1 MLIYFF
7 LQKILCKRMRR
18 EEGKSLK
25 NCVSRELSG
34 NSRRFF
40 VSSFAYTFFMSCS
53 KCKLMWMGPPLILFT
68 FPSGGGKKRE
78 KEYSHVYFILRVV
91 AAYFG
96 IKSAV
101 WSVVILSE

>member
-1 MLIYFF
+1 
-7 LQKILCKRMRR
+7 
-18 EEGKSLK
+18 
-25 NCVSRELSG
+25 
-34 NSRRFF
+34 
-40 VSSFAYTFFMSCS
+40 
-53 KCKLMWMGPPLILFT
+53 MWMGPPLILFT